1 MDQNQEEKANQRGDF
16 FWGYIQKFADNL
28 FDLGCPF
35 GEILF
40 FEILL
45 TIPFLAVY
53 PTLIFFL
60 LLANWVVFSGKFDA
74 FHLGLG
80 VISSLFVTWISQDLL
95 FHDRRKSWEQRITEA
110 GAFVNFVPWLVVEI
124 VKANL
129 HVFKLAMTRRGFEEV
144 APRVV
149 TIKTYL
155 KTDFA
160 KFVFA
165 NSITLTPG
173 TITMLIRGDVIH
185 VHTMSQFLEDDL
197 LEGAIE
203 KKVAEVFEP
212 DAFKKRRKK
221 R

>member
-1 MDQNQEEKANQRGDF
+1 MDQSFLTSF
-16 FWGYIQKFADNL
+16 FTPIFAQKISIKVAPISKYHFVDR
-28 FDLGCPF
+28 
-35 GEILF
+35 
-40 FEILL
+40 FELISN
-45 TIPFLAVY
+45 FLVY
-53 PTLIFFL
+53 PIFVFFL
-60 LLANWVVFSGKFDA
+60 LLANWIVFSGKFDA

-80 VISSLFVTWISQDLL
+80 VISSLFITWISQDFL
-95 FHDRRKSWEQRITEA
+95 FHDRSKTWEERMREA
-110 GAFVNFVPWLVVEI
+110 GAFLQYIPWLIVEI
-124 VKANL
+124 IKANL
-129 HVFKLAMTRRGFEEV
+129 HVFKLAMTRNGYEEV
-144 APRVV
+144 APRIV

-173 TITMLIRGDVIH
+173 TITMLIRGDVFH

-203 KKVAEVFEP
+203 RKVAEVFEP
-212 DAFKKRRKK
+212 DVLKRKNRK

>member
-1 MDQNQEEKANQRGDF
+1 M
-16 FWGYIQKFADNL
+16 Y
-28 FDLGCPF
+28 P
-35 GEILF
+35 
-40 FEILL
+40 
-45 TIPFLAVY
+45 LA
-53 PTLIFFL
+53 IFVL
-60 LLANWVVFSGKFDA
+60 LLANWIVFSGKFDA

-80 VISSLFVTWISQDLL
+80 VVSSVFVTWISHDLL
-95 FHDRRKSWEQRITEA
+95 FYDRKKNWDQRMREA
-110 GAFVNFVPWLVVEI
+110 GAFLQYIPWLTIEI

-129 HVFKLAMTRRGFEEV
+129 HVFKLAMTPKGYEEV
-144 APRVV
+144 APRIV
-149 TIKTYL
+149 TIKTKL

-173 TITMLIRGDVIH
+173 TITMLIRGDVFH

-212 DAFKKRRKK
+212 EILISRKKKR
-221 R
+221 